1 MNWIWNAHCS
11 LLNRSDVKEVFGTLI
26 ASAHI
31 PEVTFATLLSPSVPI
46 SLIKVWVLTEQGLGF
61 IHLSLSFAR
70 NKKRKKV
77 KRVRKKWK
85 QWAWR
90 KEARNVNKSVCKAI
104 LINVAGDHG
113 KLSIIYQLNKMV
125 MSVKTLASQR
135 EANSQK
141 MEGYFKCTVVNASKM
156 QIA

>member
-1 MNWIWNAHCS
+1 M
-11 LLNRSDVKEVFGTLI
+11 KTKG
-26 ASAHI
+26 
-31 PEVTFATLLSPSVPI
+31 
-46 SLIKVWVLTEQGLGF
+46 
-61 IHLSLSFAR
+61 
-70 NKKRKKV
+70 
-77 KRVRKKWK
+77 WK
-85 QWAWR
+85 

-141 MEGYFKCTVVNASKM
+141 NGRLLQMHSSECFKNADSLGANLLGSLEM
-156 QIA
+156 L